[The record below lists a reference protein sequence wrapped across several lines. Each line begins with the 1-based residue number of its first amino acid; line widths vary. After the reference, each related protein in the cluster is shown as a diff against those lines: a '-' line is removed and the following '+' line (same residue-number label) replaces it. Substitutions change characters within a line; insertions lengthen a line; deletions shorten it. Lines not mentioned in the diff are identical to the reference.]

1 MTRWLYPK
9 WYQDK
14 VAKYR
19 RGEIDWD
26 GNPIYTEAQH
36 STIKME
42 EALGK
47 AQTRRIVVHLRL
59 DALSGL
65 FNLVSLLGEARKEIA
80 ASVPPTDDGEA
91 PIPEDG
97 ASKPMAPTRQS
108 PPLEVHGLRLV
119 ELTERTSSVMQ
130 SAELD
135 EFANNDVVFSAFQ
148 TFSRLAGVGVA
159 GHVSVIPTAAYAETL
174 VNRASEARA
183 DFVIVPWSNHGTLS
197 DENSIALPSE
207 INSGFDR
214 FFSKSYI
221 DYVQGTVQRATCIT
235 GIFISRGPEDVGDSK
250 RPAPLTRHLTGVSA
264 HSAYDTQVLRPIDQ
278 GQRIFVPYIGGK
290 DDQAALLFV
299 LQLAHNP
306 HVSIT
311 VAYISFS
318 DDAHDGDH
326 HDIVDHGPSGSGAKE
341 VIAEPSASDLELLSN
356 SRKTAA
362 TTLGGRVKFIDIVV
376 GSVRG
381 LPDQALALAH
391 DVVGKSKSNVGD
403 LVVVG
408 RRHVCLEGL
417 VAKDASLLEKDFQRT
432 VGVIGD
438 RFARSGI
445 NAGLLVINNGQ

>member
-1 MTRWLYPK
+1 MYPK

-97 ASKPMAPTRQS
+97 ASKPMAPARQS

-250 RPAPLTRHLTGVSA
+250 RPPPLTRHLTGVSA

-311 VAYISFS
+311 VAHISFS

-326 HDIVDHGPSGSGAKE
+326 HHDIIDHGPSGSGAKE
-341 VIAEPSASDLELLSN
+341 VITEPSASDLELLSN

-362 TTLGGRVKFIDIVV
+362 TTLEGRVKFIDIVV

-381 LPDQALALAH
+381 LPDQALASAH

-417 VAKDASLLEKDFQRT
+417 VANDASLLEKDFQRT

-438 RFARSGI
+438 KFARSGI